1 MAMLIGLT
9 AGTAAAGTTNALD
22 CRPDEATLQLKPG
35 AWLLH
40 TDSKPHL
47 KPHSNP
53 YLASV
58 FSICASSAAVGQ
70 QSTLNP
76 LRF

>member
-1 MAMLIGLT
+1 MHST
-9 AGTAAAGTTNALD
+9 ADRT
-22 CRPDEATLQLKPG
+22 KPRSSSSLARG
-35 AWLLH
+35 FF

-53 YLASV
+53 YLTSV

-76 LRF
+76 LCF